1 MNTTGMCVSE
11 VISYMFQIR
20 RCLEP
25 IRDADH
31 LDVIGTTWTVANLEN
46 HVDVAFVGAQDTH
59 AGNAP
64 TAASHFECCI
74 FLAWM

>member
-1 MNTTGMCVSE
+1 MNTTGMCASE

-20 RCLEP
+20 RCLEL

-31 LDVIGTTWTVANLEN
+31 LDVIGTTWTIANLEN
-46 HVDVAFVGAQDTH
+46 HVDVAFVGALDTH

-74 FLAWM
+74 FLASM